1 MWIFSLLIFILI
13 LGIIILVHEFGH
25 FICAKKSGVYIY
37 EFSIGMGPVIF
48 SKKGKDG
55 IKYNIRAFPIGGF
68 VQMAGEVY
76 EDDKKIKKEQ
86 FMCNRPWYQRLAIL
100 VAGVFNNFVLALV
113 LLFLMALIW
122 GPTNSVP
129 KILNVQ
135 ENSAAHKAG
144 MKKGDTIISINGHE
158 FSSWDVG
165 QIYLYYKNPSNEYL
179 FEVLTEDGSKKILN
193 IKPAIEKDDEG
204 QERKVFGLQ
213 IDNSSPKGVF
223 ESLKFAFRKF
233 KDVIH
238 SMIITVWGLI
248 SGQLSVA
255 NLSGPVGIYK
265 VVDQSVK
272 YGIQQLIYIT
282 AFLSINVGFIN
293 ILPFPAFDGGHVFF
307 MILEKIKGKPLNAKF
322 ENACN
327 MVGFALLML
336 LMVFITIHDIINL
349 F

>member
-1 MWIFSLLIFILI
+1 MWIISLLIFILI

-37 EFSIGMGPVIF
+37 EFSIGMGPVIY
-48 SKKGKDG
+48 SRKGRDG
-55 IKYNIRAFPIGGF
+55 ISYNVRAFPIGGF

-86 FMCNRPWYQRLAIL
+86 FMCNRPWYQRLLIL
-100 VAGVFNNFVLALV
+100 IAGVFNNFVLALV
-113 LLFLMALIW
+113 LLFIMALIW
-122 GPTNSVP
+122 GPTSSVP
-129 KILNVQ
+129 KVLNVQ
-135 ENSAAHKAG
+135 ENSAASVAG
-144 MKKGDTIISINGHE
+144 MKSGDIITSINGHA

-165 QIYLYYKNPSNEYL
+165 QIYLYYKNSDNLYT
-179 FEVLTEDGSKKILN
+179 FDVKREDGSIDTLKLTPKI
-193 IKPAIEKDDEG
+193 ETDEDG
-204 QERKVFGLQ
+204 NERKVFGIQ
-213 IDNSSPKGVF
+213 IDNRRPSGIL
-223 ESLKFAFRKF
+223 ESIKFTFQKF
-233 KDVIH
+233 KDIIH

-248 SGQLSVA
+248 SGQVSIS

-265 VVDQSVK
+265 VVDQSVQ
-272 YGIQQLIYIT
+272 YGLQQLIYIT

-322 ENACN
+322 ESICN
-327 MVGFALLML
+327 GIGFALLML
-336 LMVFITIHDIINL
+336 LMLFITIQDIFRL

>member
-37 EFSIGMGPVIF
+37 EFSIGMGPVVY
-48 SKKGKDG
+48 SHKGKDG
-55 IKYNIRAFPIGGF
+55 INYNVRAFPIGGF

-100 VAGVFNNFVLALV
+100 VAGVFNNFLLAMV
-113 LLFLMALIW
+113 LLFVMALIW
-122 GPTNSVP
+122 GPTSSTP

-135 ENSAAHKAG
+135 DGSAASVAG
-144 MKKGDTIISINGHE
+144 MKSGDTITAINGHK

-165 QIYLYYKNPSNEYL
+165 QIYLYYKNADNVYFFDVIRS
-179 FEVLTEDGSKKILN
+179 DGTKETLEIIPK
-193 IKPAIEKDDEG
+193 IEKDEEG
-204 QERKVFGLQ
+204 NERKVFGLQ
-213 IDNSSPKGVF
+213 IDNRRPTGFF
-223 ESLKFAFRKF
+223 ESLKFTFQKF
-233 KDVIH
+233 FDVIH

-248 SGQLSVA
+248 SGQVSIS

-265 VVDQSVK
+265 VVDQSVQ

-307 MILEKIKGKPLNAKF
+307 MLLEKIKGSPINAKF
-322 ENACN
+322 ESICN
-327 MVGFALLML
+327 TVGFALLML
-336 LMVFITIHDIINL
+336 LMLFITVQDIIHL

>member
-1 MWIFSLLIFILI
+1 MWIISLLIFILI

-37 EFSIGMGPVIF
+37 EFSIGMGPVIY
-48 SKKGKDG
+48 SRKGRDG
-55 IKYNIRAFPIGGF
+55 ISYNVRAFPIGGF

-86 FMCNRPWYQRLAIL
+86 FMCNRPWYQRLLIL
-100 VAGVFNNFVLALV
+100 IAGVFNNFVLALV
-113 LLFLMALIW
+113 LLFIMALIW
-122 GPTNSVP
+122 GPTSSVP
-129 KILNVQ
+129 KVLNVQ
-135 ENSAAHKAG
+135 ENSAASVAG
-144 MKKGDTIISINGHE
+144 MKSGDIITSINGHA

-165 QIYLYYKNPSNEYL
+165 QIYLYYKNTDNLYT
-179 FEVLTEDGSKKILN
+179 FDVKREDGSIDTLKLTPKI
-193 IKPAIEKDDEG
+193 ETDEDG
-204 QERKVFGLQ
+204 NERKVFGIQ
-213 IDNSSPKGVF
+213 IDNRRPSGIL
-223 ESLKFAFRKF
+223 ESIKFTFQKF
-233 KDVIH
+233 KDIIH

-248 SGQLSVA
+248 SGQVSIS

-265 VVDQSVK
+265 VVDQSVQ
-272 YGIQQLIYIT
+272 YGLQQLIYIT

-322 ENACN
+322 ESICN
-327 MVGFALLML
+327 GIGFALLML
-336 LMVFITIHDIINL
+336 LMLFITIQDIFRL

>member
-1 MWIFSLLIFILI
+1 MWIISLLIFILI

-37 EFSIGMGPVIF
+37 EFSIGMGPVIY
-48 SKKGKDG
+48 SRKGQDG
-55 IKYNIRAFPIGGF
+55 ISYNVRAFPIGGF

-86 FMCNRPWYQRLAIL
+86 FMCNRPWYQRLLIL
-100 VAGVFNNFVLALV
+100 IAGVFNNFVLALV
-113 LLFLMALIW
+113 LLFIMALIW
-122 GPTNSVP
+122 GPTSSVP
-129 KILNVQ
+129 KVLNVQ
-135 ENSAAHKAG
+135 ENSAASVAG
-144 MKKGDTIISINGHE
+144 MKSGDIITSINGHA

-165 QIYLYYKNPSNEYL
+165 QIYLYYKNTDNLYT
-179 FEVLTEDGSKKILN
+179 FDVKREDGSIDTLKLTPKI
-193 IKPAIEKDDEG
+193 ETDEDG
-204 QERKVFGLQ
+204 NERKVFGIQ
-213 IDNSSPKGVF
+213 IDNRRPSGIL
-223 ESLKFAFRKF
+223 ESIKFTFQKF
-233 KDVIH
+233 KDIIY

-248 SGQLSVA
+248 SGQVSIS

-265 VVDQSVK
+265 VVDQSVQ
-272 YGIQQLIYIT
+272 YGLQQLIYIT

-322 ENACN
+322 ESICN
-327 MVGFALLML
+327 GIGFALLML
-336 LMVFITIHDIINL
+336 LMLFITIQDIFRL